1 MTVTLSRAAA
11 DDAATL
17 SALAISTY
25 TEAFGDSY
33 PPHDL
38 HDFLQAHY
46 SVAPQRA
53 ELNDPLNAA
62 WLLRVDDTAVGYL
75 AAGPN
80 GLPHP
85 LAADGDIELKRLYV
99 LSAHQNAGH
108 GVRLMEAFLEWLD
121 TPARR
126 TLWVGVWSENH
137 GAQRFYARYGCSKVG
152 EYDFIVGASADREH
166 ILRRPV
172 GSACA

>member
-1 MTVTLSRAAA
+1 MTVTLCRAAA

-17 SALAISTY
+17 SALAISTS

-80 GLPHP
+80 SLPHP
-85 LAADGDIELKRLYV
+85 
-99 LSAHQNAGH
+99 
-108 GVRLMEAFLEWLD
+108 
-121 TPARR
+121 
-126 TLWVGVWSENH
+126 
-137 GAQRFYARYGCSKVG
+137 RYGCSKVG

-166 ILRRPV
+166 ILRRPA